1 MRTTI
6 DIDDD
11 VLQAVREV
19 AAREGI
25 SMGKALS
32 ILARQTL
39 TNPVET
45 DIRSGV
51 PLFPRQSNAGIVSL
65 ELVNQLRDETL

>member
-11 VLQAVREV
+11 VLQAVREI

-32 ILARQTL
+32 VLARQTL
-39 TNPVET
+39 TSPAVT
-45 DIRSGV
+45 DVRNGV
-51 PLFPRQSNAGIVSL
+51 PLFPSKDNAGIITL
-65 ELVNQLRDETL
+65 ELVNRLRDETL

>member
-11 VLQAVREV
+11 VLQAVREL

-32 ILARQTL
+32 ILARQAL
-39 TNPVET
+39 TRSVDT
-45 DIRSGV
+45 DSRNGL
-51 PLFPRQSNAGIVSL
+51 PLFPRQKDAGIVTL
-65 ELVNQLRDETL
+65 ELVNQLRDETP

>member
-1 MRTTI
+1 
-6 DIDDD
+6 
-11 VLQAVREV
+11 
-19 AAREGI
+19 
-25 SMGKALS
+25 MGKALS

-51 PLFPRQSNAGIVSL
+51 PLFPRQNNAGIVSL
-65 ELVNQLRDETL
+65 ELANQLRDETL

>member
-1 MRTTI
+1 MRTTV

-11 VLQAVREV
+11 VLQAVREI

-39 TNPVET
+39 TSPAVTGVRN
-45 DIRSGV
+45 GV
-51 PLFPRQSNAGIVSL
+51 PLFLSKDKAGIITL
-65 ELVNQLRDETL
+65 ELVNRLRDETE